1 MVHNK
6 TNTTIKSLML
16 RTRTVTTKTNKTNVT
31 NVKNKCNKCK
41 TKCYKLQ
48 NVYNCIKIAML
59 QTTYQISISLISY
72 GIYLTLQITKYTKSD
87 IYKGVNG
94 LKWNRN

>member
-6 TNTTIKSLML
+6 TNITIKSLML

-72 GIYLTLQITKYTKSD
+72 GPYKKIRTTKYTKCY
-87 IYKGVNG
+87 IYETVNG
-94 LKWNRN
+94 LK